1 MRNNNKE
8 ELILLHPHKSMG
20 PDGIHPRVLREVAD
34 IVAGPLSIIFE
45 MSWRSGQCHTHL
57 QEGPT
62 EGPGNYRPI
71 SLTSSPGKVME

>member
-1 MRNNNKE
+1 MRNDNKE

-20 PDGIHPRVLREVAD
+20 PDGIHPRALREVAD

-45 MSWRSGQCHTHL
+45 MSWRSGQCHTQL
-57 QEGPT
+57 QEGPK
-62 EGPGNYRPI
+62 EGPGNYRPV